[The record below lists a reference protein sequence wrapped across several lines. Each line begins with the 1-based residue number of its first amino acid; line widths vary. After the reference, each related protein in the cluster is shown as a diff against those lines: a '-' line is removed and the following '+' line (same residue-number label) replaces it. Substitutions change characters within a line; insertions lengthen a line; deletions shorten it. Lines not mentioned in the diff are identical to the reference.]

1 MRTLKK
7 TLSLVLVVAM
17 VLGLCVVGASA
28 YNKVEDFTDD
38 VSKIGTAYYEAVG
51 VLTGIGIIDGMTE
64 TAFEPQ
70 GNYTREQ
77 AAKII
82 AYMQLGKAKADS
94 LKCTVAPFEDVAASR
109 WSAGYIAYCV
119 EQGII
124 DGMTE
129 TTFEPTA
136 KLTGFQ
142 WAKMLLCA
150 VGFGVN
156 GEFTGSSWSVNTA
169 KVAHTVDLFAG
180 DLAGADHTALT
191 REQAAL
197 YAFNVLTSV
206 DKVAYS
212 PNVTS
217 YVYGIQGYET
227 VNGIGSTLAEDVF
240 DLYNVVG
247 IVVDSEGLGAPATV
261 VNVKGNY
268 TVNTAADLV
277 SVVADTD
284 IDMMYHAA
292 RVWYVGKDTG
302 VFTYDLAKTTKA
314 TCLNIT
320 SAEKN
325 AASKVGSNT
334 FKIGEDLT
342 NVNAPYEYSF
352 IDNSA
357 YDNSYAGV
365 ELYANIGNVGYTNS
379 VNKTIK
385 LNSTSYALSS
395 VKTDMTDIAK
405 GDYVVFVKANS
416 KTESG
421 KYGIH
426 MYATSATSGIVKSVS
441 QSAGKVIS
449 VTLSDGTVLPMS
461 VLYDTVIP
469 DDIEK
474 FVIGNVY
481 SFILDNHGD
490 IVTALK
496 NGVRDLWAFTGDYK
510 LTNEFNTWVS
520 DYVAVA
526 QFVNVTTGEEKE
538 FPVYTIN
545 DFDFDGARGE
555 YFDISASTKANGL
568 YVATP
573 IDETN
578 NIYAGKYV
586 IDGLTLIWSGNTVT
600 YTFKTKDNVTFFDD
614 DTVEFIVATGTGSK
628 LDIQHYTGTAALKEA
643 FKVAKNGTLEL
654 ENVAL
659 TGTYTSTGH
668 FNASTIFVLADNLS
682 TYSNYVFVPEDVTA
696 DDWTTVTGDPASY
709 VVGYDVGYLEGEKVT
724 VYFTPGQLDNQMT
737 LRRGFYTYTYNA
749 LGLGEYMLIER
760 TYNGQNDCY
769 YEAVDFTNTAVKNT
783 WLFNNK
789 FRAVEGE
796 VVIVDL
802 TAYQVKSLQELYD
815 ACEDDSSL
823 KLAFTTDP
831 TTGRVDYIYVVKA
844 GLDSRITVTLDNELV
859 KAGWTL
865 EQSGWADVDPDKA
878 GSIKVV
884 LVNKKADLGIDKTA
898 RYNVTVND
906 EAADAVYEA
915 TNKLSV
921 TINYD
926 PSDFDN
932 QDNAKFEID
941 GLELTV
947 KVGVAAGVDARI
959 VSGGTST
966 IRLGE
971 SVTVTVKPPVGDDRL
986 NAEAMVYTIGTT
998 SPYQTVTGKVMPKDN
1013 STAITFYPVVGEEYT
1028 FTYELTQW
1036 VYELDA

>member
-38 VSKIGTAYYEAVG
+38 VDKIGDAYYEAVG
-51 VLTGIGIIDGMTE
+51 VLTGIGVIDGMTE

-70 GNYTREQ
+70 GTYTREQ

-82 AYMQLGKAKADS
+82 AYMMLGKDKADS
-94 LKCTVAPFEDVAASR
+94 LTCVEAPFEDVAASR
-109 WSAGYIAYCV
+109 WSAGYIAFCV

-129 TTFEPTA
+129 TTFEPTGT
-136 KLTGFQ
+136 LTGFQ

-169 KVAHTVDLFAG
+169 KVAHTVDLFDG
-180 DLAGADHTALT
+180 DLAGADHVALR

-197 YAFNVLTSV
+197 YAFNVLTNV
-206 DKVAYS
+206 KKVAYS

-217 YVYGIQGYET
+217 YVYGIRGYTT
-227 VNGIGSTLAEDVF
+227 VDGIGHTLAEDVF
-240 DLYNVVG
+240 GLDNVVG
-247 IVVDSEGLGAPATV
+247 IIVDNEAMGASKTV
-261 VNVKGNY
+261 VSKNY
-268 TVNTAADLV
+268 TTSGKVASIAADTGL
-277 SVVADTD
+277 
-284 IDMMYHAA
+284 DMMYHAA

-573 IDETN
+573 IDETD

-600 YTFKTKDNVTFFDD
+600 YTFDTKDNVTFFDD

-783 WLFNNK
+783 WLFNNE

-802 TAYQVKSLQELYD
+802 TAYEIESLQELYD
-815 ACEDDSSL
+815 ACEDDNSL

-844 GLDSRITVTLDNELV
+844 SIENTVTVSLSDALVDAGWSLEQSSFGDIAGDSLTVTL
-859 KAGWTL
+859 
-865 EQSGWADVDPDKA
+865 
-878 GSIKVV
+878 
-884 LVNKKADLGIDKTA
+884 VNKNKDLGIKS
-898 RYNVTVND
+898 
-906 EAADAVYEA
+906 DAVYSVTATGATATEA
-915 TNKLSV
+915 KGTKDGNKLTV
-921 TINYD
+921 ALDDIV
-926 PSDFDN
+926 FDRL
-932 QDNAKFEID
+932 DNAEVEID

-947 KVGVAAGVDARI
+947 NVSVASALQAGARI
-959 VSGGTST
+959 TAGESNSIV
-966 IRLGE
+966 LGE
-971 SVTVTVKPPVGDDRL
+971 SVTVVVKPVTGRL
-986 NAEAMVYTIGTT
+986 ANEAVVYTVA
-998 SPYQTVTGKVMPKDN
+998 SNPAYQTVTGKVMPKDN
-1013 STAITFYPVVGEEYT
+1013 ATSITFYPLIGTE
-1028 FTYELTQW
+1028 FGCSYELTQW